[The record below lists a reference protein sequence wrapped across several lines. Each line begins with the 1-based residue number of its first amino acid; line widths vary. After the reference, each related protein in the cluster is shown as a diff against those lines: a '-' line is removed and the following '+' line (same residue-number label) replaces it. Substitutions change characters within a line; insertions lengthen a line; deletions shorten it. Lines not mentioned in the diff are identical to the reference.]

1 MLALVR
7 SELERINET
16 LPAHCRVVRF
26 INLFKSFDA
35 DEGRLT
41 RGRKIRRTVVEQKYK
56 TLIDAIYGDLA
67 LVSSSV
73 EVTFQDGRSRVI
85 QADVAVCSLHASQA

>member
-7 SELERINET
+7 SELERIDEA

-35 DEGRLT
+35 DEGELT
-41 RGRKIRRTVVEQKYK
+41 RSRKIRRTVVEQKYK
-56 TLIDAIYGDLA
+56 TLIDAIYGDRE

-73 EVTFQDGRSRVI
+73 EVKFQDGRSRVI
-85 QADVAVCSLHASQA
+85 QADVAVCSM